1 MNEKSDEVW
10 KQWHLPLLIDYNSR
24 KPQRKRIQHRI
35 FHAVLVARFPERA
48 AGKAGNSIN
57 D

>member
-1 MNEKSDEVW
+1 MNQKSDEVW